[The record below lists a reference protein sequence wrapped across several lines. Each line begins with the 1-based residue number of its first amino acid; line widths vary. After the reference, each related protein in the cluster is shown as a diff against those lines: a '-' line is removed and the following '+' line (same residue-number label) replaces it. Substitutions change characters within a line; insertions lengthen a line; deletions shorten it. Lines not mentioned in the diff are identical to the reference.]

1 MFILLALAA
10 KAASAL
16 YLLAATLLVG
26 TAAFDFLVWRRT
38 GLPIGPVRTA
48 AEHEMADLVLTSGRW
63 SSVAVLVLAVPRAIG
78 VALLLDDRF
87 TLRSRFDLLVFRS
100 PWGFG
105 LLAVL
110 VGGVLSLLG
119 YEWAARH
126 RRGGW
131 PLIWAGVVCIGI
143 AAGLQG
149 HPDEIFARLTITPF
163 LDGVHAVSTGAWLG
177 TFFLLV
183 LSERRLPAHTS
194 SPWTD
199 PLGAML
205 GRYFT
210 VSGSLAALVLI
221 TGLLSASMHLSS
233 FEDIQSTEYG
243 RLLAGKVGI
252 VGTLLFL
259 NEHHRRHAERQA
271 RTVQRQKL
279 AHSLRFEAGLIGLI
293 LSLTALL
300 MGVAPPGVNE
310 VHAELFR
317 AAPKGSIRANDI
329 PIDR

>member
-1 MFILLALAA
+1 VSILLALAA
-10 KAASAL
+10 KAAGAL
-16 YLLAATLLVG
+16 YLLAAALLIG

-48 AEHEMADLVLTSGRW
+48 AEHEMADLVLASGRW
-63 SSVAVLVLAVPRAIG
+63 SAVAVLLLAVPRAID
-78 VALLLDDRF
+78 ASLLLNDRF
-87 TLRSRFDLLVFRS
+87 SLWTRFDLLVFRTE
-100 PWGFG
+100 WGLG

-110 VGGVLSLLG
+110 VAGILSLLG
-119 YEWAARH
+119 YAWAARH

-131 PLIWAGVVCIGI
+131 PLIWTGVLCVGIG
-143 AAGLQG
+143 AGLQG
-149 HPDEIFARLTITPF
+149 HPDEVFAKVTITPI
-163 LDGVHAVSTGAWLG
+163 LDGIHALGVGGWLG

-183 LSERRLPAHTS
+183 VAERRLPAHTS

-205 GRYFT
+205 GRYFK

-221 TGLLSASMHLSS
+221 TGLLSASMHLTS
-233 FEDIQSTEYG
+233 FEDIRSTEYG

-252 VGTLLFL
+252 VVILLIL

-271 RTVQRQKL
+271 RTAERPQL

-293 LSLTALL
+293 LCLSALL
-300 MGVAPPGVNE
+300 IDVTPPGVNE

-317 AAPKGSIRANDI
+317 AAPRNAVQANDI
-329 PIDR
+329 PLER